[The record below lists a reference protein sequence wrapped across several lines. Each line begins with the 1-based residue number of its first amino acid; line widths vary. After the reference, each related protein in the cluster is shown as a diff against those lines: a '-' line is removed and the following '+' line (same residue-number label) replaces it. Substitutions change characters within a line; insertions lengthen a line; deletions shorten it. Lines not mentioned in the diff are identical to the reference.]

1 MQSDSSAMFC
11 KLGQIIVK
19 SKSTL
24 QDTPIAFETPALT
37 EVGVDEQRSRLEASQ
52 DCDRGTGNSS
62 TNFLYKIFCA
72 LNVPLSPLITWFP
85 RQSGSKPAC
94 RRAGASQIQAHQHHP
109 MHHPHQERHREL
121 IETTL

>member
-37 EVGVDEQRSRLEASQ
+37 EVGVDEQQSRLEASQ
-52 DCDRGTGNSS
+52 DCDRGTGNSI

-72 LNVPLSPLITWFP
+72 LNLAAKATTLAPI
-85 RQSGSKPAC
+85 SGHPTPICHKEAPSDA
-94 RRAGASQIQAHQHHP
+94 RRALQLAP
-109 MHHPHQERHREL
+109 
-121 IETTL
+121 